1 MSPRPLDHEDPDRLY
16 TVTGGRS
23 RADENSLDL
32 VTLIVSECDAAQGM
46 QSEYVRIIEMCGR
59 PMAVAEI
66 SAALRLPV
74 GIVKIL
80 LCDLLDAGQVTAR
93 NPASAPAQLPD
104 PKTLKQV
111 LVGLRK
117 L

>member
-1 MSPRPLDHEDPDRLY
+1 
-16 TVTGGRS
+16 
-23 RADENSLDL
+23 
-32 VTLIVSECDAAQGM
+32 
-46 QSEYVRIIEMCGR
+46 
-59 PMAVAEI
+59 
-66 SAALRLPV
+66 
-74 GIVKIL
+74 VKIL

-93 NPASAPAQLPD
+93 NPVAAAPAQLPD